1 MTPVKDE
8 RIGVWFSLALAI
20 LLLSA
25 WLGSKLGARV
35 AVYRYR
41 SAQSRSIGTLSGPEH
56 AHLESVLDELETIGF
71 FRINFLISPND
82 DKLKKTLPEQ
92 LGNIDAYRRKV
103 KTAEAKPV
111 IDMNLALADVVAAI
125 AEEQGNNK
133 DRTAN
138 YMRSAQSLYQSLGW
152 RDYSEGTL
160 KALAQRE
167 LDKWKLAPQS
177 KEHAN

>member
-1 MTPVKDE
+1 MAVVKE
-8 RIGVWFSLALAI
+8 RRIGVWFSLALAI
-20 LLLSA
+20 LVLSA

-56 AHLESVLDELETIGF
+56 ARLESVLDELETIGF

-92 LGNIDAYRRKV
+92 LGNIDVYRRKV

-111 IDMNLALADVVAAI
+111 IEMNLALANVVAAI
-125 AEEQGNNK
+125 AEEQNNK
-133 DRTAN
+133 DQAAN

-160 KALAQRE
+160 SDLAQHE
-167 LDKWKLAPQS
+167 LDRWKLDPQS
-177 KEHAN
+177 KAHAK

>member
-1 MTPVKDE
+1 MAAVKDR

-20 LLLSA
+20 LVLSA

-41 SAQSRSIGTLSGPEH
+41 SAQSRSLGTLSASEH
-56 AHLESVLDELETIGF
+56 AHLESVLDELEAIGF
-71 FRINFLISPND
+71 LRLTFLVSPND

-92 LGNIDAYRRKV
+92 LGKIDAYRRKV

-111 IDMNLALADVVAAI
+111 IDMNLALANVVAAI
-125 AEEQGNNK
+125 AEEQSNNK

-138 YMRSAQSLYQSLGW
+138 YVRSAQSLYQSLGW
-152 RDYSEGTL
+152 RDYSEETL
-160 KALAQRE
+160 RDMAQRK
-167 LDKWKLAPQS
+167 LDEWKLDQQS
-177 KEHAN
+177 RGHAK

>member
-1 MTPVKDE
+1 MAAVKDK

-20 LLLSA
+20 LVLSA
-25 WLGSKLGARV
+25 WLGSKLGAKV

-41 SAQSRSIGTLSGPEH
+41 SAQSRSIGTLSAPEH

-92 LGNIDAYRRKV
+92 LGNIDTYRRKV

-125 AEEQGNNK
+125 VEEQNNNK
-133 DRTAN
+133 GGAAN

-152 RDYSEGTL
+152 QDYSENTL
-160 KALAQRE
+160 RHLAQRE
-167 LDKWKLAPQS
+167 LDKWKLDPQIRG
-177 KEHAN
+177 HAK

>member
-1 MTPVKDE
+1 MAAVKDR

-20 LLLSA
+20 LVLSA

-41 SAQSRSIGTLSGPEH
+41 SAQSRSLGTLSAPEH

-71 FRINFLISPND
+71 LQIGFLISPND

-92 LGNIDAYRRKV
+92 LGKIDAYRRKV

-125 AEEQGNNK
+125 VEEQSNNK
-133 DRTAN
+133 DGAAN

-152 RDYSEGTL
+152 RDYSEETL
-160 KALAQRE
+160 RDLSQRK
-167 LDKWKLAPQS
+167 LDEWKLDQQS
-177 KEHAN
+177 RGHAK